1 MNEDPRTLISEQGED
16 MACEYPEPDMTM
28 LYPNHGDVT
37 KTDQGV
43 KSDMVPSHTRDIL
56 TCLWGARILSMK
68 SHISR
73 EVPQQ
78 IVADAQG
85 RTKTV

>member
-1 MNEDPRTLISEQGED
+1 MNEDPRTLVREQGED

-43 KSDMVPSHTRDIL
+43 KYIGHGTF
-56 TCLWGARILSMK
+56 
-68 SHISR
+68 
-73 EVPQQ
+73 
-78 IVADAQG
+78 
-85 RTKTV
+85 